1 LASAPQ
7 AGSTSS
13 IVYAGGTYPISI
25 AKMAVDGGGN
35 AYVIGNW
42 LVTGAM
48 YIPYLPLPPAIA
60 LSDIVVSKI
69 DPSGGIAYVTH
80 IGGKGNDT
88 ALGIAVDSSGNV
100 YGAGYTTSQ
109 DFPLRHATQSI
120 PGSPSTGFVF
130 KLDSNGDLAWSTYFG
145 GSGLGLLG
153 GSVNAVAVDGAG
165 NAYVTG
171 ISDQANLTTTAGA
184 FQTTAIVRGNVLGP
198 ASSAFVA
205 KFSPLGTLVYST
217 WLGGSAPNCV
227 GGSGCVGYTRT
238 DDGLAIAVDGGG
250 NAYVTGTTNS
260 TDFPVTPG
268 AFQTG
273 CACPPH
279 TTNDFVTKLNPA
291 GAKPVYST
299 YLRQGTGYSGHN
311 SPRSGAITVD
321 SGGKAYVALPAVG
334 PDSPALPQ
342 SFVAALNPAGSAL
355 AFSTYVGGTSPG
367 GTSSIPTGIALDAAG
382 DVFLS
387 GTTHDATFPDSLT
400 AFPTG
405 PNFVMELSPGV
416 TKVLFSARLP
426 VGTVDADVAIDPAT
440 GNVVTAGS
448 SGYLMRLSNL
458 SSPLPPVLGVGNA
471 ANGSID
477 QAVTPMEILSIYGIG
492 IGPKTPVTARPSAG
506 TYPTTLGGVQVFF
519 NHRPAPL
526 LYVSAN
532 LINTVVSDNP
542 ETYFGPEI
550 VDVVLNGAQIA
561 ELTVPLTANMPGIFI
576 NPDGSAIAVNQD
588 GTLNSRTN
596 PAKDGSTVSIFGTGV
611 ASLLQFEQQPT
622 VQLQSSPQASYQ
634 LTYAGPAPHL
644 ITGAFQISFK
654 VSQVSGNQLP
664 IQLLAGGIQ
673 NPFTVFVY
681 VTP

>member
-1 LASAPQ
+1 
-7 AGSTSS
+7 
-13 IVYAGGTYPISI
+13 
-25 AKMAVDGGGN
+25 M
-35 AYVIGNW
+35 
-42 LVTGAM
+42 
-48 YIPYLPLPPAIA
+48 
-60 LSDIVVSKI
+60 VSKI
-69 DPSGGIAYVTH
+69 DPSGAIAYVTH

-88 ALGIAVDSSGNV
+88 ALGIAADSSGNV
-100 YGAGYTTSQ
+100 YGVGYTTSQ
-109 DFPLRHATQSI
+109 DFPLRHAVQTM

-130 KLDSNGDLAWSTYFG
+130 KLDSNGDLVWSTYFG

-171 ISDQANLTTTAGA
+171 ISDQVNLITTAGA
-184 FQTTAIVRGNVLGP
+184 FQTAAIVRGNVLGP

-205 KFSPLGTLVYST
+205 KFNPLGTLAYST
-217 WLGGSAPNCV
+217 WLGGTNPNCV
-227 GGSGCVGYTRT
+227 GGSGCVGYART

-250 NAYVTGTTNS
+250 NAYVAGTTNS

-268 AFQTG
+268 AFQTS
-273 CACPPH
+273 CNCLPH
-279 TTNDFVTKLNPA
+279 TTDAFVTKLNPA
-291 GAKPVYST
+291 GTKPVYST
-299 YLRQGTGYSGHN
+299 YLLQGTSYSGHN
-311 SPRSGAITVD
+311 APRSGAITVD
-321 SGGKAYVALPAVG
+321 SGGKAYVALPALG
-334 PDSPALPQ
+334 PPSSPAVPQ

-367 GTSSIPTGIALDAAG
+367 GTISIPTGIALDANG

-387 GTTHDATFPDSLT
+387 GTTHDPTFPDSLA
-400 AFPTG
+400 AFPAG
-405 PNFVMELSPGV
+405 PSFVMELSPGV
-416 TKVLFSARLP
+416 AKVLLSARLP

-448 SGYLMRLSNL
+448 SGYLMRLSSL
-458 SSPLPPVLGVGNA
+458 SSPLPPVLGVGNS
-471 ANGSID
+471 ANGSLD
-477 QAVTPMEILSIYGIG
+477 SAVTPSEIVSIYGIG
-492 IGPKTPVTARPSAG
+492 IGPKTPVTARPSSG
-506 TYPTTLGGVQVFF
+506 VYPTTLGGVQVFF
-519 NHRPAPL
+519 NHVPAPL

-542 ETYFGPEI
+542 VTYFGPEI
-550 VDVVLNGAQIA
+550 VRVVLNGAQVA

-611 ASLLQFEQQPT
+611 TSLMQFEQQPT
-622 VQLQSSPQASYQ
+622 VQLQSSPEAPYQ
-634 LTYAGPAPHL
+634 ITYAGPAPHL
-644 ITGAFQISFK
+644 ITGAFQISYK
-654 VSQVSGNQLP
+654 VSQVTGNQLP

-673 NPFTVFVY
+673 SPFTVFVY